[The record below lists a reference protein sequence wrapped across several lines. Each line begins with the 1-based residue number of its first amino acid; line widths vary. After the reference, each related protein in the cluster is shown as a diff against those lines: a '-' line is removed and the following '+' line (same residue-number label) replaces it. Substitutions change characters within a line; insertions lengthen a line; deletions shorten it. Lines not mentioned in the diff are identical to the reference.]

1 MDDIAI
7 YMIFE
12 CVAVIFGTF
21 IMYQYINA
29 FFAKRRENRNVIWG
43 YIIFSVGLTT
53 LSLFCHEP
61 LVLISYTAVGVFA
74 LLTIYYEAPMSS
86 IIFSVL
92 LFVVLVIVSETV
104 CAIIVSTGGGMDLQE
119 TRDYGL
125 PRVLIIVISRLIEM
139 LGIKLLSNAAR
150 WKKDR
155 ETAIEFKQT
164 LPLLISQF
172 FSIALA
178 YHVFII
184 GQQANGRLSVI
195 VFCSM
200 IGILYVNII
209 MFWYFDRIKS
219 SYQYKA
225 DKDAAETKLELQKRY
240 YETLEAHQYETEALW
255 HDMRKHLDMV
265 KALKNGNSNAN
276 SEEYIDELETQIRDI
291 PTIIKTSHPII
302 SALLMEELRKAKN
315 ENINLELDIRLK
327 SELKVNPVD
336 LCVLLGNL
344 FDNAFE
350 ACCGLSADDAKHI
363 EICLAQK
370 GSAIFIEVK
379 NSYNPNMEKALRR
392 GKRGFGL
399 KNIRR
404 VVDKYGGNMDI
415 CSNSNIYRTAITIP

>member
-1 MDDIAI
+1 MSDIAI
-7 YMIFE
+7 YIIFE

-21 IMYQYINA
+21 IVYQYITA
-29 FFAKRRENRNVIWG
+29 FFTKRRENQNTIWG
-43 YIIFSVGLTT
+43 YMIFSVGSML
-53 LSLFCHEP
+53 LSLFFYEP
-61 LVLISYTAVGVFA
+61 LALISYTAIGAFI
-74 LLTIYYEAPMSS
+74 LLTIYYEVSASS
-86 IIFSVL
+86 RIFSVL
-92 LFVVLVIVSETV
+92 LFAVLVIASETL
-104 CAIIVSTGGGMDLQE
+104 CAIIVSTIGGMDLQE

-125 PRVLIIVISRLIEM
+125 PRVLIIVIARLIE
-139 LGIKLLSNAAR
+139 LWGIRLLSNVAR
-150 WKKDR
+150 WKKDK
-155 ETAIEFKQT
+155 ETEVELRQT
-164 LPLLISQF
+164 LPLLLSQI

-184 GQQANGRLSVI
+184 GQQTNGRFSSI
-195 VFCSM
+195 VFFSM
-200 IGILYVNII
+200 TGILYVNVIV
-209 MFWYFDRIKS
+209 FWYFDRIKS

-255 HDMRKHLDMV
+255 HDMRKHLEMV

-291 PTIIKTSHPII
+291 PTIIKTSQPII

-350 ACCGLSADDAKHI
+350 ACCGLSADDTKHI

-379 NSYNPNMEKALRR
+379 NPYNPNMEKSLRQ

-404 VVDKYGGNMDI
+404 VVAKYGGNMDI